1 MEMWRKKKNK
11 FGSKNGELTKYEK
24 DGLKKLTEIRLE
36 IAEIRQ
42 NLWRKYR
49 DSGQEI
55 LATVRQRRERLES
68 EEMDKIEKRRK
79 EKTES
84 TRRLETD
91 QKNDCKRKSVSIT
104 DKLNE
109 KRKEQIEKVRT
120 MKSNWKMI
128 RNCVEYIE
136 QNRMKRD

>member
-1 MEMWRKKKNK
+1 MVKEKRKK
-11 FGSKNGELTKYEK
+11 FGSKNSELTKYEK
-24 DGLKKLTEIRLE
+24 DGLKKLTEVKLE

-68 EEMDKIEKRRK
+68 EEMDKMGKIRK

-84 TRRLETD
+84 TRRMETD
-91 QKNDCKRKSVSIT
+91 QKKDCKRKSVSIA
-104 DKLNE
+104 D
-109 KRKEQIEKVRT
+109 
-120 MKSNWKMI
+120 
-128 RNCVEYIE
+128 
-136 QNRMKRD
+136 NRMRRGKSK